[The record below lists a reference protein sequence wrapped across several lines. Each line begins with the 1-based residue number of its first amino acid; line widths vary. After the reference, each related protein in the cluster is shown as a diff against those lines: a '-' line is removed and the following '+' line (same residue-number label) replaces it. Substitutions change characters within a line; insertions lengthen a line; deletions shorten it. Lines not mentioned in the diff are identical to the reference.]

1 MRTKILSCAVM
12 LALFPVVAMGACI
25 KGGPFVCGG
34 SVTINS
40 MPQSENP
47 IWTPPLASP
56 SVTSSGI
63 LSAFYTS
70 NMSQANPNSPQ
81 PSVAPCPAGYSG
93 SNGTY
98 QWSGK
103 DNTGWVLTGDTG
115 CVAPPPPP
123 PPPVIVQ
130 PPVVSTPAVV
140 AVNPSAAAQAAAQQ
154 AAAQQAA
161 AQAAAS
167 ANIITVSAYTKT
179 VSCTPNQCYTP
190 HFLSLDFLQYAQW
203 NTATN
208 QYRYL
213 FNGQPATSYWNGPYT
228 NCIAINT
235 SSGSAC
241 KYNLG
246 GNRYLI
252 VP

>member
-1 MRTKILSCAVM
+1 MRTKTLSCAVM

-154 AAAQQAA
+154 AAAQAAQQAAAQQAA
-161 AQAAAS
+161 AQAAQQAAAQQAAAQAAQQAAAQQAALAS
-167 ANIITVSAYTKT
+167 GCPFGKT
-179 VSCTPNQCYTP
+179 STGQYYNFAPIGAETHNTGDASIMPGWVWAGRNTYSCY
-190 HFLSLDFLQYAQW
+190 
-203 NTATN
+203 
-208 QYRYL
+208 
-213 FNGQPATSYWNGPYT
+213 
-228 NCIAINT
+228 
-235 SSGSAC
+235 GS
-241 KYNLG
+241 
-246 GNRYLI
+246 
-252 VP
+252 

>member
-1 MRTKILSCAVM
+1 M

-98 QWSGK
+98 QWSGS

-123 PPPVIVQ
+123 VVAAYVAPPVATAYVA
-130 PPVVSTPAVV
+130 PAVTYV
-140 AVNPSAAAQAAAQQ
+140 PPAPAPA
-154 AAAQQAA
+154 
-161 AQAAAS
+161 
-167 ANIITVSAYTKT
+167 T
-179 VSCTPNQCYTP
+179 
-190 HFLSLDFLQYAQW
+190 
-203 NTATN
+203 TATPVTN
-208 QYRYL
+208 VQWFGFVFPSQYVPTWEWY
-213 FNGQPATSYWNGPYT
+213 
-228 NCIAINT
+228 INIP
-235 SSGSAC
+235 GSW
-241 KYNLG
+241 
-246 GNRYLI
+246 
-252 VP
+252 